1 MGYRANVV
9 TKHREYG
16 DVSFSDY
23 SEFQRFLER
32 EHNTLDIQEE
42 VDTGCYY
49 IEIEELEKYIAT
61 IPDNNEISNYEH
73 MTNRELASVLRKAI
87 KQSPDEYVTWEWF

>member
-23 SEFQRFLER
+23 SEFQRFLKR

-73 MTNRELASVLRKAI
+73 MTNRELASVLHKAI

>member
-49 IEIEELEKYIAT
+49 IEIEELENILLQFQT
-61 IPDNNEISNYEH
+61 ITRLVITS
-73 MTNRELASVLRKAI
+73 I
-87 KQSPDEYVTWEWF
+87 